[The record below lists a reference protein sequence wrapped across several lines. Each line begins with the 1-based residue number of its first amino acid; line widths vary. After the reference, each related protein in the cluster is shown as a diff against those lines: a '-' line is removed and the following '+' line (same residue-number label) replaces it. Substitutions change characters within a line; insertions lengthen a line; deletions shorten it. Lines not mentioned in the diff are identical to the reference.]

1 MADDFEDWE
10 HVAAGVGET
19 TGNPVDKDA
28 VQLELELLLDEGLV
42 NAFAVSSSGTEGR
55 LVWTDPDRSHLRE
68 EWTYWFHPTESGM
81 RFYCD
86 ATGAPFPTEQFT
98 LEKLTPPEEP

>member
-19 TGNPVDKDA
+19 TGNPVDEDA

-42 NAFAVSSSGTEGR
+42 KAFAVSSSGTEGR

-68 EWTYWFHPTESGM
+68 EWTYWFTQLNPGCGSTATQPAL
-81 RFYCD
+81 RFQQSSS
-86 ATGAPFPTEQFT
+86 PS
-98 LEKLTPPEEP
+98 KS